1 MAFHTNPLL
10 NLDKIKALDH
20 APASLEQNYISIK

>member
-1 MAFHTNPLL
+1 MAFHTNLLL

-20 APASLEQNYISIK
+20 APASLEQNYIKY